1 MKFRIK
7 SLLIFSLIITILVS
21 VSALLL
27 DRALVEN
34 LGPQGYILGLSLI
47 ACVLLILSGYVWD
60 RETRA
65 DIGKLKQHMPA
76 APVADPDEPL
86 FVPGEASACEQS
98 EIFGIARRI
107 EQMAQ
112 SLQKVDARYRAI
124 VEDQTDLVCRFLPD
138 GKLTFVNTAYCQS
151 TGQGRETVLGQP
163 FFIFD
168 PDHDQTIVKRI
179 TRLSPEDPITTFEY
193 CLNQGEG
200 KKRWH
205 HWTNRAIF
213 DSYGRLFEHQA
224 VGRDITETKSLE
236 AQVRQSQ
243 KLDSIGQLA
252 AGIAHD
258 YNNILTVIQG
268 HASLLSTGDRSPETI
283 RKSAE
288 QISIA
293 TDHASNLSRQLL
305 VFSNRQ
311 VMHMEPIDLNDT
323 LNHLTRMLRRIL
335 GEPIAVE
342 LACSEQAALIEADR
356 GMMEQIIFNLAVNAR
371 DAMPDGGRLIIGTSF
386 EAIDSRKKK
395 RHSEACSGRFVKLMV
410 KDTGCG
416 IAPEALPKI
425 FEPFFTTKGVG
436 KGSGLGLATVY
447 GIVKQHKGW
456 IEVGNDP
463 EMGAQFEIFIP
474 AAEIKA
480 HQELTEPA
488 PLQSLNGTETILLAE
503 DETVLRELIKSILED
518 LGYRVLDNESGVA
531 ALRTWEEHKDKID
544 LLLTDLV
551 MPDGVSGRELANNL
565 HAEAPDLTVIYM
577 SGYSADIVGKN
588 IALEQGVNFL
598 QKPFEPN
605 ALARLIRRRLDER
618 TVTDRISDQFAET
631 TIASL

>member
-1 MKFRIK
+1 MTFRIK
-7 SLLIFSLIITILVS
+7 TLLIFSLIFTLLAS
-21 VSALLL
+21 LGALLL

-34 LGPQGYILGLSLI
+34 LGPQVYILSLSLI
-47 ACVLLILSGYVWD
+47 ACVLLLLSGYVWD
-60 RETRA
+60 RDTRA
-65 DIGKLKQHMPA
+65 DIGKLKRHMPA
-76 APVADPDEPL
+76 AAATDTNEL
-86 FVPGEASACEQS
+86 LLAPGEATDDEQS

-138 GKLTFVNTAYCQS
+138 GKLTFVNVAYCQ
-151 TGQGRETVLGQP
+151 TTNQCREAVLGQP

-168 PDHDQTIVKRI
+168 PAHDQSIVKRI
-179 TRLSPEDPITTFEY
+179 TRLTPEEPITTFEY
-193 CLNQGEG
+193 CLNLPEG
-200 KKRWH
+200 KQRWH

-268 HASLLSTGDRSPETI
+268 HASLLSTGNRTPETI

-323 LNHLTRMLRRIL
+323 LNNLTRMLRRIL

-371 DAMPDGGRLIIGTSF
+371 DAMPDGGRLIIETTF
-386 EAIDSRKKK
+386 EVIDSHKKK
-395 RHSEACSGRFVKLMV
+395 RHSAAYSGRFVRLAV

-416 IAPEALPKI
+416 IAAEALPKI

-447 GIVKQHKGW
+447 VIVKQHKGW
-456 IEVGNDP
+456 IEVGNRS

-480 HQELTEPA
+480 RRKSEEPT
-488 PLQSLNGTETILLAE
+488 PLKSLKGTETILLAE
-503 DETVLRELIKSILED
+503 DETVLRELIKNILED

-605 ALARLIRRRLDER
+605 ALARLIRRRLNER
-618 TVTDRISDQFAET
+618 TATNRLPERFAQSVVG
-631 TIASL
+631 AL

>member
-1 MKFRIK
+1 MNLQIK
-7 SLLIFSLIITILVS
+7 SLLIFALIFAILGSLGM
-21 VSALLL
+21 LLL
-27 DRALVEN
+27 DRNLVEN
-34 LGPQGYILGLSLI
+34 LGTQIYIIGLSLI
-47 ACVLLILSGYVWD
+47 ACVLLLLSGYVWD

-65 DIGKLKQHMPA
+65 DLGRLKNQIPGTTAHDTEEPIFG
-76 APVADPDEPL
+76 PDDN
-86 FVPGEASACEQS
+86 STDEQN

-138 GKLTFVNTAYCQS
+138 GKLTFVNAAYCQA
-151 TGQGRETVLGQP
+151 TGHSREELLGES
-163 FFIFD
+163 FFVYD
-168 PDHDQTIVKRI
+168 PGHDPEVVNRI
-179 TRLSPEDPITTFEY
+179 KKLSPSAPIATFEY
-193 CLNQGEG
+193 CLNLADGR
-200 KKRWH
+200 KRWH

-268 HASLLSTGDRSPETI
+268 HASLLACGTRPPETI

-293 TDHASNLSRQLL
+293 ADHASNLSRQLL

-323 LNHLTRMLRRIL
+323 LQNLTRMLSRIL
-335 GEPIAVE
+335 GEPISVE
-342 LACSEQAALIEADR
+342 LKCTSQTPLVEADR

-371 DAMPDGGRLIIGTSF
+371 DAMPEGGNLIIETGF
-386 EAIDSRKKK
+386 EAIDARKEK
-395 RHSEACSGRFVKLMV
+395 RHSEACSGRFVRLTV
-410 KDTGCG
+410 KDDGCG
-416 IAPEALPKI
+416 IPTNVLPKI

-456 IEVGNDP
+456 IEVHSEPMSGT
-463 EMGAQFEIFIP
+463 QFEIYLP
-474 AAEIKA
+474 AVERKVVRKEAE
-480 HQELTEPA
+480 
-488 PLQSLNGTETILLAE
+488 PLSETRLNGTETILLAE
-503 DETVLRELIKSILED
+503 DETVLRELIKNILED
-518 LGYRVLDNESGVA
+518 LGYTVLDNESGVE
-531 ALRTWEEHKDKID
+531 ALRTWQQHKNKID

-551 MPDGVSGRELANNL
+551 MPDGVSGRELAIQL
-565 HAEAPDLTVIYM
+565 HADEPGLTVIYM
-577 SGYSADIVGKN
+577 SGYSSDIVGKN
-588 IALEQGVNFL
+588 LALEQGFNFL

-618 TVTDRISDQFAET
+618 LIAERKREQNNSSNA
-631 TIASL
+631 IAV